1 MGLKIPLRSEALRY
15 RPYRLT
21 VLFISLSVLSAMSYF
36 ICVLGY
42 GYAIE
47 HSIRFSDF
55 VDTVQII
62 VFLRNFIDFF
72 FGVEFEGGLY
82 GEYATS
88 GSFS

>member
-1 MGLKIPLRSEALRY
+1 
-15 RPYRLT
+15 
-21 VLFISLSVLSAMSYF
+21 MSYL

-62 VFLRNFIDFF
+62 VFLCNFMDFF
-72 FGVEFEGGLY
+72 FGVEFESGLY
-82 GEYATS
+82 GQ
-88 GSFS
+88 